1 MIAIRNPRLDNPMGR
16 LPTAHASPRDIEL
29 IRGLALQHGMSFNE
43 AYRQILALYLRQPF
57 PLSSKRMGDSKT
69 DRLPEM
75 VAPRHVVEG
84 IGVLALSMGHT
95 RGEVLRQIIRGT
107 LRKRRGRD

>member
-1 MIAIRNPRLDNPMGR
+1 MLPLRNPRLDNPMGR
-16 LPTAHASPRDIEL
+16 LPTSFINAHDADEVR
-29 IRGLALQHGMSFNE
+29 RLAEKHGIPFNE
-43 AYRQILALYLRQPF
+43 AVRQIVALYFRQPF
-57 PLSSKRMGDSKT
+57 PLSSKRMGESKT

-75 VAPRHVVEG
+75 VAPRHIVEG
-84 IGVLALSMGHT
+84 IGGLASSLGHT

>member
-1 MIAIRNPRLDNPMGR
+1 
-16 LPTAHASPRDIEL
+16 
-29 IRGLALQHGMSFNE
+29 
-43 AYRQILALYLRQPF
+43 
-57 PLSSKRMGDSKT
+57 MGDSKT

-84 IGVLALSMGHT
+84 IGVLASSLGHT

>member
-1 MIAIRNPRLDNPMGR
+1 MLPLRNPRLDNPTGR
-16 LPTAHASPRDIEL
+16 LPTSYVNAHDADEVR
-29 IRGLALQHGMSFNE
+29 RLAEKHEIPFNE
-43 AYRQILALYLRQPF
+43 AVRQILALYFRQPF

-75 VAPRHVVEG
+75 VAPRHVVDGVE
-84 IGVLALSMGHT
+84 VLANTLGLT

-107 LRKRRGRD
+107 LRRRHGRH

>member
-1 MIAIRNPRLDNPMGR
+1 MLSLRNPRLENPMGR
-16 LPTAHASPRDIEL
+16 LPTSYVNARDADEV
-29 IRGLALQHGMSFNE
+29 RRLAEKHGIPFNE
-43 AYRQILALYLRQPF
+43 AVRQIVALYFRQPF

-75 VAPRHVVEG
+75 VAPRHLVEG
-84 IGVLALSMGHT
+84 IGVLASSLGHT